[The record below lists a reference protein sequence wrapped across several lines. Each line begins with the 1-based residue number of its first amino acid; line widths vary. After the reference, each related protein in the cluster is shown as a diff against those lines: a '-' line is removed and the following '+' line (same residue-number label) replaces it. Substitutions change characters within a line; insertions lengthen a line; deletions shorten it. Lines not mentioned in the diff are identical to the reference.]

1 MRVSD
6 LVKDVIFLVGSMEC
20 FSQVP
25 PARAGRLQGPE
36 PEAGPDPRRQ
46 QDLLTPPLL
55 SWQLYSTLKEVNPSW
70 EVTEA
75 VLFIMAA
82 IAKSVDP

>member
-1 MRVSD
+1 M
-6 LVKDVIFLVGSMEC
+6 
-20 FSQVP
+20 
-25 PARAGRLQGPE
+25 
-36 PEAGPDPRRQ
+36 
-46 QDLLTPPLL
+46 LLSGTVLPPLL
-55 SWQLYSTLKEVNPSW
+55 LLPPVPPLLQAQPALCPQLYSTLKEGSPSW

>member
-1 MRVSD
+1 MIC
-6 LVKDVIFLVGSMEC
+6 LFLVVFYVE
-20 FSQVP
+20 
-25 PARAGRLQGPE
+25 
-36 PEAGPDPRRQ
+36 RR
-46 QDLLTPPLL
+46 
-55 SWQLYSTLKEVNPSW
+55 SVCSQLYSTLKEGNPSW

>member
-25 PARAGRLQGPE
+25 DQNRSWTLFWN
-36 PEAGPDPRRQ
+36 
-46 QDLLTPPLL
+46 LLTKPASP
-55 SWQLYSTLKEVNPSW
+55 SPQLYSTLKDGNPSW

>member
-1 MRVSD
+1 MNYNSETRTVLRSVSA
-6 LVKDVIFLVGSMEC
+6 F
-20 FSQVP
+20 F
-25 PARAGRLQGPE
+25 
-36 PEAGPDPRRQ
+36 
-46 QDLLTPPLL
+46 
-55 SWQLYSTLKEVNPSW
+55 QLYSTLKEGNPPW

>member
-6 LVKDVIFLVGSMEC
+6 LVKDVIFLVGSVEC
-20 FSQVP
+20 FAQVRSSLP
-25 PARAGRLQGPE
+25 STLSFSVNARCDDAHVVPAGL
-36 PEAGPDPRRQ
+36 
-46 QDLLTPPLL
+46 
-55 SWQLYSTLKEVNPSW
+55 QLYSTLKDSSPSW

>member
-6 LVKDVIFLVGSMEC
+6 LVKDVIFLVGSVEC
-20 FSQVP
+20 FAQV
-25 PARAGRLQGPE
+25 RRSL
-36 PEAGPDPRRQ
+36 PRRAESLSRPAVLMLMLS
-46 QDLLTPPLL
+46 LLVL
-55 SWQLYSTLKEVNPSW
+55 QLYSTLKDGSPSW

>member
-1 MRVSD
+1 M
-6 LVKDVIFLVGSMEC
+6 KH
-20 FSQVP
+20 
-25 PARAGRLQGPE
+25 
-36 PEAGPDPRRQ
+36 
-46 QDLLTPPLL
+46 LLTSPLC
-55 SWQLYSTLKEVNPSW
+55 WQLYSTLKEVNPSW